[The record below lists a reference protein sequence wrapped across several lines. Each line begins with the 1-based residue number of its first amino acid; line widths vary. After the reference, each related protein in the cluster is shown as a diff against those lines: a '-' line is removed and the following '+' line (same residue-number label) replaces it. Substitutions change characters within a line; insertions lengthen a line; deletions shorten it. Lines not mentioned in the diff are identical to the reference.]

1 MRLRSIFM
9 AYEEYELN
17 KKFSKYSGTTTNFLG
32 TKWTLRDLSDWLFQ
46 QGIVWPKNFINN

>member
-9 AYEEYELN
+9 AYEEYELH

-32 TKWTLRDLSDWLFQ
+32 TKRTLRDLSDWLF